1 MTTAQLAATRTAP
14 SLRQRQKANTIK
26 LILDAV
32 GRCLR
37 DTGLAELSFALIARK
52 AGIGE
57 RTVYRYFATRDA
69 LFDAFWRAYVQSIH
83 PLPLDARSLLSAPL
97 RVFPKLDEQA
107 DITQSL
113 LTSPQGRAIARVT
126 NKRRVSAFKRAVREA
141 VGDLPE
147 AELIRLC
154 ACVQALL
161 SPGTWLQMRE
171 FWGLHGQE
179 SGRAV
184 AEAIKILLS
193 AGRRTA
199 NSTKRVKS
207 SR

>member
-199 NSTKRVKS
+199 NSAKRVKS

>member
-1 MTTAQLAATRTAP
+1 
-14 SLRQRQKANTIK
+14 
-26 LILDAV
+26 
-32 GRCLR
+32 
-37 DTGLAELSFALIARK
+37 
-52 AGIGE
+52 
-57 RTVYRYFATRDA
+57 
-69 LFDAFWRAYVQSIH
+69 
-83 PLPLDARSLLSAPL
+83 LSAAL

-107 DITQSL
+107 DITRSL
-113 LTSPQGRAIARVT
+113 LTSPQGRAIAQVT
-126 NKRRVSAFKRAVREA
+126 NKRRVSAFRRAVREA

-171 FWGLHGQE
+171 FWGLDGQE

-193 AGRRTA
+193 AGRRAA

-207 SR
+207 GR